1 MGCCPRRHRS
11 WRAPD
16 PALAGARSK
25 TLGDPL
31 MLGLKV
37 SINGGEPVVCGADDL
52 GVLMAG
58 VHLVGQL
65 GARTHHPRPTEPP
78 DLWMRAGGMTSR
90 ARGESDE
97 HINWI
102 HHHALKVGDTVTIE
116 IVHTDK
122 PSNPV
127 DRRPAR
133 ERA

>member
-1 MGCCPRRHRS
+1 
-11 WRAPD
+11 
-16 PALAGARSK
+16 
-25 TLGDPL
+25 

-37 SINGGEPVVCGADDL
+37 SINGADPVICGADDL

-58 VHLVGQL
+58 VHLAGQL
-65 GARTHHPRPTEPP
+65 GARTSHPRPGEKP

-90 ARGESDE
+90 PRGEGDE

-116 IVHTDK
+116 IVQTDK
-122 PSNPV
+122 PSEPV
-127 DRRPAR
+127 DRSAAR